1 MQTDAGDDQR
11 RFTRIP
17 FTARAR
23 LSAGSAAF
31 VVALLDISLKG
42 VLLRADAS
50 WSARPGEDVELTLE
64 LGDGIAI
71 RMQCRVAH
79 VETGR
84 VGLVCHHLDV
94 DSATH
99 LRRLIE
105 LNLGDE
111 SRLHRELGAMIA
123 PR

>member
-1 MQTDAGDDQR
+1 MHTDSDDHR
-11 RFTRIP
+11 RFTRVP
-17 FTARAR
+17 FAARAH
-23 LSAGSAAF
+23 LSAGGTPF
-31 VVALLDISLKG
+31 DVTLQDISLTG
-42 VLLRADAS
+42 ALLRTDAG
-50 WSARPGEDVELTLE
+50 WTARLGEAVELELE
-64 LGDGIAI
+64 LADGVTI

-79 VETGR
+79 TETGR

-111 SRLHRELGAMIA
+111 SRLHRELAAMIA
-123 PR
+123 LR

>member
-1 MQTDAGDDQR
+1 MGSETGDDQR
-11 RFTRIP
+11 RFTRIA
-17 FTARAR
+17 FAAGARVTAG
-23 LSAGSAAF
+23 AGSHE
-31 VVALLDISLKG
+31 VGLQDISLNG
-42 VLLRADAS
+42 ALLQPPAG
-50 WSARPGEDVELTLE
+50 WSARLGEEVELVLTLA
-64 LGDGIAI
+64 DGVTI

-79 VETGR
+79 LEPDR
-84 VGLVCHHLDV
+84 VGLACHHLDV

-123 PR
+123 AH